1 MTKTIANVNEFL
13 VTFTFSKFSMK
24 LAVTPTDYIFAL
36 ATFGNATQIEIILSV
51 SCHPKQVNS
60 LSQSLGVSPDNFAN
74 VNVKK

>member
-1 MTKTIANVNEFL
+1 MK
-13 VTFTFSKFSMK
+13 KFGKK
-24 LAVTPTDYIFAL
+24 LAVTATDYIFAL
-36 ATFGNATQIEIILSV
+36 ATLGDATQIEIIISV